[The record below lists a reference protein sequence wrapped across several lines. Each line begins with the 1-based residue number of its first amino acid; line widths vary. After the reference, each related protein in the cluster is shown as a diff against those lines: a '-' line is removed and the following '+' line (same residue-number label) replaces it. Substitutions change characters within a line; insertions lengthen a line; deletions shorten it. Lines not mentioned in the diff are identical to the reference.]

1 MLSNNN
7 EKVILLYKVCK
18 SEEIKDN
25 SLMVF
30 NIHDKAILIGRRN
43 GMLFACDNSCPHRG
57 ASLSK
62 GHFNNNHIVC
72 YMHGYEYNVF
82 TGKLENMKSWKIEE
96 SWMEQTLEWR
106 KSGDLKLFEVE
117 EHDNGIF
124 IDPSQLD
131 ESARAS

>member
-1 MLSNNN
+1 MIKICDSDDL
-7 EKVILLYKVCK
+7 
-18 SEEIKDN
+18 KDN
-25 SLMVF
+25 SLQAF
-30 NIHDKAILIGRRN
+30 TIKNKDILIGRRK
-43 GMLFACDNSCPHRG
+43 GTLFACSNSCPHRG

-62 GHFNNNHIVC
+62 GHFMGDRLVC

-96 SWMEQTLEWR
+96 SWMEQTPEWR